1 MAQPNLTEN
10 PGPGQSKSGQWGPP
24 IAPIKGQGKC
34 THKRPRKRRSR
45 VCRECGYY
53 TIEQARRGGIR
64 SGMMRRFNSRKRDSR
79 IRNLKFK
86 RGLGPVA
93 IARLVGCC
101 RQTVN
106 NVLGRAPFWKVPV
119 SQQQQP
125 DALGKCLT
133 NIISQVETTAVRP
146 YGARVKVAKWLFWR
160 GVVNDLL
167 LHAPDGRAA
176 AIRQRQ
182 LDTLQRSLSQYRRAV
197 GVDLW
202 RSILAA
208 SQLWL
213 DRLIANGGDP
223 LPELVKHTR

>member
-1 MAQPNLTEN
+1 MPYSQDTEH
-10 PGPGQSKSGQWGPP
+10 PQPGQAKTGQWGPP

-34 THKRPRKRRSR
+34 THKRPRKRRNR

-79 IRNLKFK
+79 IRNLKCK
-86 RGLGPVA
+86 RGLGPTA

-101 RQTVN
+101 RQTVY
-106 NVLGRAPFWKVPV
+106 NVLGSAPFWKVPV

-146 YGARVKVAKWLFWR
+146 YGARVKVAKWLFWQMR
-160 GVVNDLL
+160 VRQMVAD
-167 LHAPDGRAA
+167 APDQRVRAV
-176 AIRQRQ
+176 RQRQ
-182 LDTLQRSLSQYRRAV
+182 LDTLKRSLSQYRRAV

-202 RSILAA
+202 GSILAA

-213 DRLIANGGDP
+213 DRLIANGGGP